1 MPPTR
6 RSAFAPLALP
16 IVLILALSSPVR
28 AQDCPVAEMQFNAGG
43 IFVSD
48 AAVFDTVVSA
58 TKELAYDAPAGT
70 LALRHE
76 GKFSTFVRL
85 NDVFLLGGLVPGT
98 PVPVVLEL
106 VADGQ
111 VSTPGCGG
119 SNCWGYLGVRI
130 LADDASGTDSDGR
143 NVFSGSQAA
152 HADLG
157 VPILFL
163 AGVPKLIAIELN
175 ALGSADHLVTGSATF
190 RFTALPAGATVI
202 SCHGYLQAPTPAAP
216 ATWGRV
222 KAAYR

>member
-1 MPPTR
+1 MPPR
-6 RSAFAPLALP
+6 PRLVDRLALP
-16 IVLILALSSPVR
+16 LVLAVALFSPAR

-48 AAVFDTVVSA
+48 AAAFDTVASA

-70 LALRHE
+70 LALMHE

-85 NDVFLLGGLVPGT
+85 NDVFLLGGLISGT

-130 LADDASGTDSDGR
+130 LADDAEPGRTATGTTS
-143 NVFSGSQAA
+143 S
-152 HADLG
+152 
-157 VPILFL
+157 
-163 AGVPKLIAIELN
+163 
-175 ALGSADHLVTGSATF
+175 
-190 RFTALPAGATVI
+190 
-202 SCHGYLQAPTPAAP
+202 PAARRRTRIS
-216 ATWGRV
+216 ACRSCCSLSL
-222 KAAYR
+222 ACRS